1 MAWDT
6 RNGLRVR
13 RKSSSPLVTGSVSRN
28 SKRPKKNNT
37 VAVAPT
43 AQRQVISAKVSNGRR
58 KAARKPSD
66 VGEMG
71 MCRQGYRGFVQR
83 IFGNTTASQ
92 AGRDPSTAWRL
103 GVPRSNHSAQDDR
116 NRKIYLTTRFTILPG
131 T

>member
-58 KAARKPSD
+58 KAARKPSA

-83 IFGNTTASQ
+83 YSETPQ
-92 AGRDPSTAWRL
+92 RDRL
-103 GVPRSNHSAQDDR
+103 VGILRLRGCCAFRAATIPLRM
-116 NRKIYLTTRFTILPG
+116 TGTERFT
-131 T
+131 